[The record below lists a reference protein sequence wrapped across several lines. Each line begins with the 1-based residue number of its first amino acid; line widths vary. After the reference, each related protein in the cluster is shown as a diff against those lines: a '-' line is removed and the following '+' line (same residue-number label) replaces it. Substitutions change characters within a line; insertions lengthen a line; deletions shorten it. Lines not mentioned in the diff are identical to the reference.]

1 MKLHLPQL
9 TVSFL
14 GTSAAWPSAK
24 RNVASTAIKWGSE
37 VLLFDCGEG
46 TQRQLQKSDL
56 SYMAVRTIFL
66 THLHGDHHYGLP
78 GLLKTMQLNERTEP
92 LEIVGPPGL
101 RDLMAVY
108 DRIARVH
115 DQYPVKV
122 TELKDGDV
130 WTGQVYKVAARKL
143 NHGIYNLGYSFMEP
157 DRPGRFDK
165 PTALELGVPE
175 GPMLGKLQRG
185 ESIETPAGRTVRP
198 DEVMGTP
205 RKGRTIVITGDTA
218 PCEALVELAQGSD
231 LLIAEATYCQDMV
244 EKAAEYGHMTA
255 AQAAEMARRS
265 GVRRLVLTHISP
277 RYTDDAQHREEATA
291 VFPETEIARDLMSME
306 VPLVD

>member
-24 RNVASTAIKWGSE
+24 RNVASTALKWGSE

-46 TQRQLQKSDL
+46 TQRQLQKSGL
-56 SYMAVRTIFL
+56 SYMAVRTVFL

-78 GLLKTMQLNERTEP
+78 GLLKTMQLNERTQP

-101 RDLMAVY
+101 RGLMAVY

-115 DQYPVKV
+115 DQFPIQV
-122 TELKDGDV
+122 TEIADGDV
-130 WTGQVYKVAARKL
+130 WTAQVYKVAARKL

-157 DRPGRFDK
+157 DRPGRLDK
-165 PTALELGVPE
+165 PKALELGVPE
-175 GPMLGKLQRG
+175 GPMLGRLQRG
-185 ESIETPAGRTVRP
+185 ETVETPDGRAVEP
-198 DEVMGTP
+198 AEVMGPP
-205 RKGRTIVITGDTA
+205 RPGRKITITGDTA
-218 PCEALVELAQGSD
+218 PCEALIELADGSD

-255 AQAAEMARRS
+255 AQAAEMARRAD
-265 GVRRLVLTHISP
+265 VRRLVLTHVSP
-277 RYTDDAQHREEATA
+277 RYTDDQQHRAEATKI
-291 VFPETEIARDLMSME
+291 FPAAEVAHDLMSME

>member
-1 MKLHLPQL
+1 MELHLPQL
-9 TVSFL
+9 SVSFL
-14 GTSAAWPSAK
+14 GTSAAWPSAQ
-24 RNVASTAIKWGSE
+24 RNVSSTALKWGSE
-37 VLLFDCGEG
+37 ILLFDCGEG
-46 TQRQLQKSDL
+46 TQRQLQKSGL

-92 LEIVGPPGL
+92 LDIVGPPGL

-108 DRIARVH
+108 ARLARVD
-115 DQYPVKV
+115 DQFPVTV
-122 TELKDGDV
+122 TELADGDV
-130 WTGQVYKVAARKL
+130 WTAQVYKVAARKL
-143 NHGIYNLGYSFMEP
+143 DHGIYNLGYAFMEP

-175 GPMLGKLQRG
+175 GPLFRKLQQG
-185 ESIETPAGRTVRP
+185 ESVQTADGDAVRP
-198 DEVMGTP
+198 DQVMGAP
-205 RKGRTIVITGDTA
+205 RKGRKVVVTGDTG
-218 PCEALVELAQGSD
+218 PCEALVEMAADSD

-265 GVRRLVLTHISP
+265 NVRRLVLTHLSP
-277 RYTDDAQHREEATA
+277 RYTDDERHREEATA
-291 VFPETEIARDLMSME
+291 VFPTTEVARDLMTLE